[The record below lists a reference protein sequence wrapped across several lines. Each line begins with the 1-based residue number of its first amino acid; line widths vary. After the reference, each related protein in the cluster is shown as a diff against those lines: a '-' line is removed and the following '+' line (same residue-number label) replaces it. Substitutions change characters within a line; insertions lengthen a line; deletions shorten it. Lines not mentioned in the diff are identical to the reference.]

1 MGVPHAA
8 VPDEANRSRLVAAS
22 IKVGLCLAAA
32 MFAVQLNGRF
42 YTRNQPFYDS
52 MSYHAQVHRV
62 MTRAASEGLVPA
74 VSQACRSSTVCL
86 PLVLA
91 AIAGPFVEPS
101 RSVGIAIQWLELV
114 FFVGTL
120 AFYLARVRGFPP
132 IASTIAV
139 VPFLLWRCLY
149 EPNGGLSDLRMDLS
163 LALLYATTV
172 LWYLIAIET
181 GLLRHFIVLGLSAA
195 AACLFRATAP
205 VYLVLAVVPLVV
217 ADLVPKATRAGRLRG
232 LAVAAVVAAVGCG
245 WFFLL
250 NYDALHYYY
259 VVWNTDA
266 NAKLPFREAI
276 RHADF
281 SARHVGLPAA
291 ILAVAFPLVWLVD
304 GWFAGRRPLLAGRG
318 LVFDWRMAWIALAPV
333 VLLVSRGAGL
343 NPFVSMPAAFGL
355 TMLLMLPVSGR
366 VWHSLSR
373 PAWIGLVLL
382 AAGCT
387 AVVAA
392 RGWRAHFGGGVDS
405 MAAHRQTIRLI
416 VDDARRTG
424 RECVSYATT
433 HCFYLNQD
441 SLESVALFD
450 VPGAGLEGK
459 SPRIDGV
466 TIHTNS
472 GFAVAAEADWE
483 AVPGDT
489 TESKLDHMLAVADR
503 EIDYLV
509 IPDEET
515 SRFVQEH
522 ISHNV
527 VNRHAIVLRRRLL
540 DGGRWELVAG
550 DIRNGEHEVVH
561 VYRNAGRL
569 AAKSIP

>member
-8 VPDEANRSRLVAAS
+8 MPGASDRSPLIAAS
-22 IKVGLCLAAA
+22 IVVGLCLAAA
-32 MFAVQLNGRF
+32 LFAVQLNGRF
-42 YTRNQPFYDS
+42 YERNQPFYDS
-52 MSYHAQVHRV
+52 MSYHSQVHRV
-62 MTRAASEGLVPA
+62 MTRAATEGVVPA

-91 AIAGPFVEPS
+91 AVAGPFLEPS
-101 RSVGIAIQWLELV
+101 RMVGIAIQWLELL
-114 FFVGTL
+114 FFAGTL
-120 AFYLARVRGFPP
+120 AYYLASVRGFSPM
-132 IASTIAV
+132 ATTIAV

-172 LWYLIAIET
+172 LWYLIAVET
-181 GLLRHFIVLGLSAA
+181 GLLRHFLVLGLSAA

-205 VYLVLAVVPLVV
+205 VYLVLALLPLVV
-217 ADLVPKATRAGRLRG
+217 ADLVPKATRPARLRG
-232 LAVAAVVAAVGCG
+232 LAVAAAVTAAGCG

-276 RHADF
+276 KHAEF
-281 SARHVGLPAA
+281 AARHVGLPAA

-304 GWFAGRRPLLAGRG
+304 RRFAGRRPIVESRG
-318 LVFDWRMAWIALAPV
+318 LAFDWRMAWIALAPV

-366 VWHSLSR
+366 VRHGLSR
-373 PAWIGLVLL
+373 PALIGLLLL

-387 AVVAA
+387 ASVAA
-392 RGWRAHFGGGVDS
+392 RGWREHFGGGVDS
-405 MAAHRQTIRLI
+405 MAAHRETIRQI
-416 VDDARRTG
+416 VDDARRVG
-424 RECVSYATT
+424 RDDVNYATT

-450 VPGAGLEGK
+450 VPGAGLAGR

-466 TIHTNS
+466 ALHTHS
-472 GFAVAAEADWE
+472 GFAVAAEADWA

-489 TESKLDHMLAVADR
+489 TESKLDHMLAVADK
-503 EIDYLV
+503 EIDYLA

-522 ISHNV
+522 LPHNV
-527 VNRHAIVLRRRLL
+527 INRHAIVLRRRLL
-540 DGGRWELVAG
+540 ESGRWQPVAT
-550 DIRNGEHEVVH
+550 DIRNGEHEVVRI
-561 VYRNAGRL
+561 YRNATRL
-569 AAKSIP
+569 EAEGTP